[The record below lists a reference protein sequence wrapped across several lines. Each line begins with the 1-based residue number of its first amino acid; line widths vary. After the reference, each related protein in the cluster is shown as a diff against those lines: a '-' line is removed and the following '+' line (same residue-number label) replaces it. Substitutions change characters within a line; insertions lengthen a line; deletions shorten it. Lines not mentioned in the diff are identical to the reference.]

1 MAGFSGGIDSFSN
14 YYDHSGDRAPE
25 EYRITHFVHNNVG
38 SHGQDATGKD
48 HSVFAQRYE
57 ALRPVADSL
66 GRDFIKVNSNL
77 DEVIGMDFQLTH
89 TVRNAVIALLMQKG
103 IGKFLYAST
112 YSFKKTRVEPW
123 HDMAVLDPIALPLLS
138 TESLECIASGG
149 QHTRVEKTMCVS
161 RIKESRGCLDVCVCP
176 QDARGLVNCSR
187 CWKCLRTALTL
198 SVLGKLDDYRGV
210 FDIDVYRRF
219 EKLFL
224 IEVIH
229 SDDYFLAEIAD
240 LISRT
245 GFRVPRAVRV
255 LAMIVPRR
263 ISSRMSRRI
272 IPALARTDQRLV
284 RMINRMLAA

>member
-1 MAGFSGGIDSFSN
+1 
-14 YYDHSGDRAPE
+14 
-25 EYRITHFVHNNVG
+25 
-38 SHGQDATGKD
+38 
-48 HSVFAQRYE
+48 
-57 ALRPVADSL
+57 
-66 GRDFIKVNSNL
+66 
-77 DEVIGMDFQLTH
+77 MDFQLTH

-103 IGKFLYAST
+103 VGKFLYAST
-112 YSFKKTRVEPW
+112 YSLKKTRVEPW
-123 HDMAVLDPIALPLLS
+123 HDMAVLDPIVLPLLS

-161 RIKESRGCLDVCVCP
+161 RIKESRNVLDVCVCP
-176 QDARGLVNCSR
+176 QDAHGLVNCSR

-219 EKLFL
+219 ENLFL

-229 SDDYFLAEIAD
+229 SNDYFLAEIAD

-255 LAMIVPRR
+255 LAMVVPRR

-272 IPALARTDQRLV
+272 IPVLARTDQRLV
-284 RMINRMLAA
+284 RMMNRMLAA